1 MVRPDS
7 VLTSWKSI
15 REDTAQAVEDFSA
28 QDLEYKPSP
37 DLMTFGA
44 IARHVLEAGYG
55 VTGMLLEGVV
65 DMTTPQFRETIG
77 KYVAELPK
85 TEGAGALAH
94 ELRHAMEKRLAQLAA
109 QPPDFFA
116 AEITRFDKQRVTRL
130 EMLQGLKEH
139 ELTHRSQLFLYLRL
153 KGIVPPTTRRRLAQ
167 ASA

>member
-1 MVRPDS
+1 MVRVDS
-7 VLTSWKSI
+7 VINSWKAI

-28 QDLEYKPSP
+28 QELDYKPSA

-55 VTGMLLEGVV
+55 VTGMLLDGVV

-85 TEGAGALAH
+85 TEGTGALAR
-94 ELRHAMEKRLAQLAA
+94 ELRSAMEKRLTQLAA
-109 QPPDFFA
+109 QPADFFA
-116 AEITRFDKQRVTRL
+116 GEITRFDKQRVTRL

>member
-1 MVRPDS
+1 MVRLDS
-7 VLTSWKSI
+7 VITSWKSI

-28 QDLEYKPSP
+28 QDLEYKPSA

-55 VTGMLLEGVV
+55 VTGMLLDGVV
-65 DMTTPQFRETIG
+65 DMTAPQLRETIG
-77 KYVAELPK
+77 KYVGELPK
-85 TEGAGALAH
+85 TEGAGALAR
-94 ELRHAMEKRLAQLAA
+94 ELRSAMEKRLVQLAA
-109 QPPDFFA
+109 QPADFFA
-116 AEITRFDKQRVTRL
+116 GEITRFDKQRVTRL